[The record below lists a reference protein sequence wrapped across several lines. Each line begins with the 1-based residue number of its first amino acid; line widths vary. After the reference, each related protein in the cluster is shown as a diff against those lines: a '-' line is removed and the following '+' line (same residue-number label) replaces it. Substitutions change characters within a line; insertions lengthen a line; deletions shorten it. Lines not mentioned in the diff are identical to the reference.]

1 MKKFFRIICGR
12 VFAAGLFI
20 FIQVLF
26 VFLLVYQLS
35 EYSLFLRTIMSIV
48 SFGLI
53 IYLVNKHENPMF
65 TLSWSLA
72 ILLFPPAGWIFYFIF
87 RRRDIK
93 KISGKEDI
101 RDRTGERIDN
111 LSDDIYRIVS
121 YIYSVSDY
129 RCSFGSKTEYFP
141 TGETFYSDYI
151 YNLKKAEKYIF
162 LEYFIYSRGQMWTE
176 VYEIL
181 KERASKGVEIR
192 IIYDD
197 LCSSMFDRKMRRDLE
212 NRGIKTAAF
221 NEVKPFP
228 NIFLNYRDHRKI
240 TVIDGELAYTGGIN
254 VADEYINRKER
265 FGYWKDSVV
274 KITGLA
280 AVDIAVSFL
289 RMWQQCTSEKINLKK
304 YKTERKYE
312 SNLVLPFDDNP
323 GDSNRTAEM
332 IYLKIINNSEKYVY
346 ITTPYLIPDVE
357 MLTALRLAAKSGI
370 DVRIVTPHIPDKKI
384 IFSVTRSNYL
394 KLLKDGVQ
402 IYEYLPGFIHSKTI
416 VSDDESAVVGT
427 ANFDY
432 RSFYLLYENGVYM
445 YRTDAVIQMKTD
457 FEDILK
463 CCVKITEEYYH
474 DIPVLNRF
482 LGAILKI
489 FSPLM

>member
-1 MKKFFRIICGR
+1 
-12 VFAAGLFI
+12 
-20 FIQVLF
+20 
-26 VFLLVYQLS
+26 
-35 EYSLFLRTIMSIV
+35 
-48 SFGLI
+48 
-53 IYLVNKHENPMF
+53 
-65 TLSWSLA
+65 
-72 ILLFPPAGWIFYFIF
+72 
-87 RRRDIK
+87 
-93 KISGKEDI
+93 
-101 RDRTGERIDN
+101 
-111 LSDDIYRIVS
+111 
-121 YIYSVSDY
+121 
-129 RCSFGSKTEYFP
+129 
-141 TGETFYSDYI
+141 
-151 YNLKKAEKYIF
+151 
-162 LEYFIYSRGQMWTE
+162 
-176 VYEIL
+176 
-181 KERASKGVEIR
+181 
-192 IIYDD
+192 
-197 LCSSMFDRKMRRDLE
+197 
-212 NRGIKTAAF
+212 
-221 NEVKPFP
+221 
-228 NIFLNYRDHRKI
+228 
-240 TVIDGELAYTGGIN
+240 
-254 VADEYINRKER
+254 
-265 FGYWKDSVV
+265 
-274 KITGLA
+274 
-280 AVDIAVSFL
+280 
-289 RMWQQCTSEKINLKK
+289 
-304 YKTERKYE
+304 
-312 SNLVLPFDDNP
+312 
-323 GDSNRTAEM
+323 M

-463 CCVKITEEYYH
+463 SCVKITEEYYH